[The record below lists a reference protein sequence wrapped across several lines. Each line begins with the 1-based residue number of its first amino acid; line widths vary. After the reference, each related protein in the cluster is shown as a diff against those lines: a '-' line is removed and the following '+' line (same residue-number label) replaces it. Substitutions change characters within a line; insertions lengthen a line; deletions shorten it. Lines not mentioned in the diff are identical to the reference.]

1 MKKNT
6 ILVLSFSKLA
16 TDPRVNRQ
24 IRFLSDRYRIVAA
37 GLTDPGIEGVE
48 FIPLVKEINRIR
60 LLLPALKLL
69 VRRYESWYWGQNHI
83 QYCLRALSSVRADL
97 LLANDIDSLPVAL
110 RLARGA
116 KVIFDAHEYAPRQY
130 EDVFRWRFLFQKY
143 STYLCKIYIPKVH
156 GMTTV
161 CPGIAEAYQKDTGLK
176 PLVMTSAPDYEDLEP
191 NLFDQR
197 EKKIRL
203 IHHGIAGPSRKI
215 ENMIRMMDF
224 LDDRF
229 ELNLMFIPTN
239 PGYINFL
246 KKLATERPNVRF
258 LPPQPMRTLSR
269 YLHQFDIGVSL
280 IAPTNFN
287 YLHILPNKFFE
298 CIQARL
304 AIAVGPSPEMAR
316 IVNEYDLGVVAEN
329 FTPEAL
335 AERLRNLD
343 QNKIN
348 YYKLQSHRAA
358 RLLSAE
364 ENKKL
369 LLHLVEQVL
378 QE

>member
-1 MKKNT
+1 
-6 ILVLSFSKLA
+6 
-16 TDPRVNRQ
+16 
-24 IRFLSDRYRIVAA
+24 
-37 GLTDPGIEGVE
+37 
-48 FIPLVKEINRIR
+48 
-60 LLLPALKLL
+60 
-69 VRRYESWYWGQNHI
+69 
-83 QYCLRALSSVRADL
+83 
-97 LLANDIDSLPVAL
+97 VAL
-110 RLARGA
+110 RLARGG

-130 EDVFRWRFLFQKY
+130 EDVFQWRLLFQEY
-143 STYLCKIYIPKVH
+143 STYLCKTYIPRVH

-161 CPGIAEAYQKDTGLK
+161 CPGIAEAYEKDTGVK
-176 PLVMTSAPDYEDLEP
+176 PLVITSAPDYEDLEP
-191 NLFDQR
+191 NLFDQQER
-197 EKKIRL
+197 KIRL
-203 IHHGIAGPSRKI
+203 IHHGIAGPSRKL
-215 ENMIRMMDF
+215 EHMIRMMDF

-229 ELNLMFIPTN
+229 ELNLMFIPAN
-239 PGYINFL
+239 PGYIKFL
-246 KKLATERPNVRF
+246 KKLGAKRPNVRF

-287 YLHILPNKFFE
+287 YFHILPNKFFE

-304 AIAVGPSPEMAR
+304 ALAVGPSPEMAR
-316 IVNEYDLGVVAEN
+316 IVKEYDLGVVADN

-348 YYKLQSHRAA
+348 HYKLQSHRAA

-369 LLHLVEQVL
+369 LLRLVEQVL
-378 QE
+378 QG

>member
-1 MKKNT
+1 MKT
-6 ILVLSFSKLA
+6 VLVLSFSNLA
-16 TDPRVNRQ
+16 RDPRVNRQ
-24 IRFLSDRYRIVAA
+24 IRFLSECYRVVAA
-37 GLTDPGIEGVE
+37 GLTDPEIEGVE
-48 FIPLVKEINRIR
+48 FVPLVKKINRIR
-60 LLLPALKLL
+60 LLLPALKLA
-69 VRRYESWYWGQNHI
+69 VHRYESWYWGQDHI
-83 QYCLRALSSVRADL
+83 RNCLKALFPVRADL
-97 LLANDIDSLPVAL
+97 YLANDIDSLPVAL

-116 KVIFDAHEYAPRQY
+116 KVIFDAHEYAPRQR
-130 EDVFRWRFLFQKY
+130 EDVFRWRLLFQEY
-143 STYLCKIYIPKVH
+143 STYLCKTYIPKVH

-161 CPGIAEAYQKDTGLK
+161 CPGIAEAYEKDTGVK
-176 PLVMTSAPDYEDLEP
+176 PLVMTSAPDYEELEP

-197 EKKIRL
+197 DGKIHL

-229 ELNLMFIPTN
+229 ELNLMFIPAN
-239 PGYINFL
+239 PGYTKFL
-246 KKLATERPNVRF
+246 KKLATRRPNVHF

-304 AIAVGPSPEMAR
+304 ALAVGPSPEMAR
-316 IVNEYDLGVVAEN
+316 IVKEHDLGVVADD
-329 FTPEAL
+329 FAPEAL
-335 AERLRNLD
+335 AECLKTLD
-343 QNKIN
+343 QEKIN
-348 YYKLQSHRAA
+348 HYKLQSHRAA

-369 LLHLVEQVL
+369 LFRLVEEVL
-378 QE
+378 QR

>member
-1 MKKNT
+1 MKT
-6 ILVLSFSKLA
+6 ILVLSFSNLA

-24 IRFLSDRYRIVAA
+24 IRFLRDRYRVVAA
-37 GLTDPGIEGVE
+37 GLADPGIEGVE
-48 FIPLVKEINRIR
+48 FIPLVKEINRLR

-69 VRRYESWYWGQNHI
+69 ARRYESWYWGQNHI
-83 QYCLRALSSVRADL
+83 RDCLSALSHVRADL
-97 LLANDIDSLPVAL
+97 FLTNDLDALPVAL
-110 RLARGA
+110 RLARGG

-130 EDVFRWRFLFQKY
+130 EDVFQWRLLFQAY
-143 STYLCKIYIPKVH
+143 STYLCKTYIPRVH

-161 CPGIAEAYQKDTGLK
+161 CPGIAEAYEKDTGVK
-176 PLVMTSAPDYEDLEP
+176 PLVITSAPDYEDLEP
-191 NLFDQR
+191 NLLDQEER
-197 EKKIRL
+197 KIRL

-215 ENMIRMMDF
+215 EHMIRMMDF

-229 ELNLMFIPTN
+229 ELNLMFIPAN
-239 PGYINFL
+239 PGYIKFL
-246 KKLATERPNVRF
+246 KKLGAKRPSVRF

-287 YLHILPNKFFE
+287 YFHILPNKFFE

-304 AIAVGPSPEMAR
+304 ALAVGPSPEMAR
-316 IVNEYDLGVVAEN
+316 IVKEYDLGVVADN

-348 YYKLQSHRAA
+348 HYKLQSHRAA

-364 ENKKL
+364 ENKNL
-369 LLHLVEQVL
+369 LLRLVEQVL
-378 QE
+378 QG

>member
-1 MKKNT
+1 MKT
-6 ILVLSFSKLA
+6 ILILSFSNLA

-24 IRFLSDRYRIVAA
+24 IRFLSDRYRVVAA
-37 GLTDPGIEGVE
+37 GLADPGIEGVE
-48 FIPLVKEINRIR
+48 FIPLVKEINRLR

-69 VRRYESWYWGQNHI
+69 ARRYESWYWGQNHI
-83 QYCLRALSSVRADL
+83 RDCLSALSHVRADL
-97 LLANDIDSLPVAL
+97 FLTNDLDALPVAL
-110 RLARGA
+110 RLARGG

-130 EDVFRWRFLFQKY
+130 EDVFQWRLLFQEY
-143 STYLCKIYIPKVH
+143 STYLCKTYIPRVH

-161 CPGIAEAYQKDTGLK
+161 CPGIAEAYEKDTGVK
-176 PLVMTSAPDYEDLEP
+176 PLVITSAPDYEDLEP
-191 NLFDQR
+191 NLLDQQER
-197 EKKIRL
+197 KIRL

-215 ENMIRMMDF
+215 EHMIRMMDF

-229 ELNLMFIPTN
+229 ELNLMFIPAN
-239 PGYINFL
+239 PGYIKFL
-246 KKLATERPNVRF
+246 KKLGAKRPHVRF

-287 YLHILPNKFFE
+287 YFHILPNKFFE

-304 AIAVGPSPEMAR
+304 ALAVGPSPEMAR
-316 IVNEYDLGVVAEN
+316 IVKEYDLGVVADN

-348 YYKLQSHRAA
+348 HYKLQSHRAA

-369 LLHLVEQVL
+369 LLRLVEQVL
-378 QE
+378 QG

>member
-1 MKKNT
+1 MKT
-6 ILVLSFSKLA
+6 ILILSFSNLA

-24 IRFLSDRYRIVAA
+24 IRFLNDHYRIVAA
-37 GLTDPGIEGVE
+37 GLADPGVEGVE
-48 FIPLVKEINRIR
+48 FIPLVKEINRLR

-69 VRRYESWYWGQNHI
+69 ARRYESWYWGQSHI

-130 EDVFRWRFLFQKY
+130 EDVFRWRFLFQEY
-143 STYLCKIYIPKVH
+143 STYLCKTYIPRVH

-161 CPGIAEAYQKDTGLK
+161 CPGIAEAYEKDTGVK
-176 PLVMTSAPDYEDLEP
+176 PLVITSAPDYEDLEP
-191 NLFDQR
+191 NLFDQQER
-197 EKKIRL
+197 KIRL

-215 ENMIRMMDF
+215 EHMIRMMDF
-224 LDDRF
+224 LGDRF
-229 ELNLMFIPTN
+229 ELNLMFIPAN
-239 PGYINFL
+239 PGYIEFL
-246 KKLATERPNVRF
+246 KKLGAKRPNVRF

-287 YLHILPNKFFE
+287 YFHILPNKFFE

-304 AIAVGPSPEMAR
+304 ALAVGPSPEMAR
-316 IVNEYDLGVVAEN
+316 MVKEYDLGVVADN
-329 FTPEAL
+329 FTPETL

-348 YYKLQSHRAA
+348 HYKLQSHRAA

-369 LLHLVEQVL
+369 LLRLVEQVL
-378 QE
+378 QG